1 MANGSIACW
10 GFNDTQGWCE
20 SERTPL
26 SAVAISA
33 GDQFTAALTSTM
45 NVSVWPYLRYCDAD
59 DGCFTNGQIAVESPL
74 MISCSGQHLVVLAED
89 CSTSCSAS
97 ISGNCWVDGAD
108 LGILLSQWGSC
119 QAGNTECEGDL
130 NSDGLVNGADLG
142 YLLNAWGPC
151 SN

>member
-1 MANGSIACW
+1 MRKYGDFHAIDNGSIACW

-45 NVSVWPYLRYCDAD
+45 TVSVWPYLRHCAAD

-74 MISCSGQHLVVLAED
+74 MINCSGQHLVVLAAD
-89 CSTSCSAS
+89 CSTSCNAS
-97 ISGNCWVDGAD
+97 VSGNCQVDGAD
-108 LGILLSQWGSC
+108 LALLLGNWGDAPRDQIPISDC
-119 QAGNTECEGDL
+119 PL
-130 NSDGLVNGADLG
+130 NLIN
-142 YLLNAWGPC
+142 P
-151 SN
+151 